1 MNAIINYIH
10 VLKKN
15 LYHLVNTGYQKD
27 LCVYANRNFSG
38 LVDKR
43 ENLEG
48 ITCLYAFMTIL
59 FLERDANTEGLIYI
73 ICCEFELSFK
83 KLKKKIYPQ
92 KYHIKNIQDFYDR
105 LIVLF
110 YSHV

>member
-10 VLKKN
+10 VLNKK

-27 LCVYANRNFSG
+27 LCVCANRKFSG
-38 LVDKR
+38 FVDKR

-59 FLERDANTEGLIYI
+59 FLERDADTEGFIYI

-83 KLKKKIYPQ
+83 NSRYTL
-92 KYHIKNIQDFYDR
+92 KNIT
-105 LIVLF
+105 
-110 YSHV
+110 

>member
-10 VLKKN
+10 VLNKK

-27 LCVYANRNFSG
+27 LCVCANRKFSG

-48 ITCLYAFMTIL
+48 LTYL
-59 FLERDANTEGLIYI
+59 
-73 ICCEFELSFK
+73 
-83 KLKKKIYPQ
+83 
-92 KYHIKNIQDFYDR
+92 
-105 LIVLF
+105 
-110 YSHV
+110 